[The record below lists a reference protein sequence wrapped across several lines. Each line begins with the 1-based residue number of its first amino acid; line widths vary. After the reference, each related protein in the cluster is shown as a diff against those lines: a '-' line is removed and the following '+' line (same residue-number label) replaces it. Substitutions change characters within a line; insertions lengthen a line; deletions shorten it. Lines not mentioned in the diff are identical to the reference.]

1 MFENRKVG
9 IVVPAYNEE
18 KLISRVIETM
28 PDAVDRIYVV
38 DDASRDA
45 TKEKVRSHEASM
57 NGRVFLLEHSKNRG
71 VGAAIITGYRRA
83 LEDGMDM
90 IGVMGGDAQ
99 MDPAD
104 LSNLLR
110 PVARGEVDYSKG
122 NRLFSG
128 EAWRIIPKVR
138 YFGNAVLSLLTKI
151 ASGYCTWPTPSRA
164 TR

>member
-18 KLISRVIETM
+18 KLIGQVIETM

-45 TKEKVRSHEASM
+45 TKEKVRQYETSM

-90 IGVMGGDAQ
+90 VGVMAGDAQ

-104 LSNLLR
+104 L
-110 PVARGEVDYSKG
+110 
-122 NRLFSG
+122 
-128 EAWRIIPKVR
+128 
-138 YFGNAVLSLLTKI
+138 
-151 ASGYCTWPTPSRA
+151 
-164 TR
+164 